1 MKARYILLVLAAIVA
16 MVLGACAAPQAA
28 PTAVPQ
34 AAAPTAAPQAPAP
47 TAVPPTA
54 APAPTAVP
62 ATAAPAPTAVP
73 PTAAPAAAA
82 KDFLTWYQFDQGNVD
97 PKADEHV
104 GNEYLRKTIPLF
116 NKAFEGKW
124 NWINQAVAFDRMT
137 PQLVTAV
144 QSQGEVPDLMH
155 SDDRSILTFYKNG
168 TVQDL
173 TDWAAAQPWFK
184 DLDPNAIDACKG
196 PDGKLYCIPVAEQ
209 PAQVFVWKDRFPNG
223 YPKTPDEFMKE
234 AERLK
239 AAGKYAMTYFGSTD
253 FNGDGVGRGLW
264 SAISS
269 FGGTYDDGKGN
280 MLLNTP
286 ENVAAVEFLRT
297 IVQKGYVPEIAFA
310 GKFQEEEAFKDS
322 SAGSIPTGFFGYRYM
337 NPLTAPNGTKYAKGN
352 ENDFLDAVAA
362 GDVFLAPF
370 PAAPGKKPGCQ
381 IQVSSFVIPVGAK
394 NPDAAK
400 DYINWIMSPEQ
411 NADWVVGPGGGF
423 PVEKTTQSNAAFQ
436 TPFYEQAAKVVA
448 ASACR
453 PWYGSLQRPTE
464 ASTAIVEVMYRLI
477 KQDPTADIAAELT
490 KTEKAYNANN

>member
-1 MKARYILLVLAAIVA
+1 MKARYILIVLASIII

-28 PTAVPQ
+28 PTAAPQ
-34 AAAPTAAPQAPAP
+34 AAAPTAAPQAAAPTAAP
-47 TAVPPTA
+47 TAVP
-54 APAPTAVP
+54 
-62 ATAAPAPTAVP
+62 PTAVP
-73 PTAAPAAAA
+73 PTAAPAAEVT
-82 KDFLTWYQFDQGNVD
+82 DFLTWYQFDQGNED
-97 PKADEHV
+97 PKSDERV

-124 NWINQAVAFDRMT
+124 NWVNQAVAFDRMT

-144 QSQGEVPDLMH
+144 QNQGEVPDLMH
-155 SDDRSILTFYKNG
+155 TDDRSVITYYLNG

-173 TDWAAAQPWFK
+173 TDWASAQPWFK
-184 DLDPNAIDACKG
+184 DLDPNAVNACKG

-209 PAQVFVWKDRFPNG
+209 PALVFVWKDLFPNG

-239 AAGKYAMTYFGSTD
+239 GEGKYAMTYFGSTD
-253 FNGDGVGRGLW
+253 FDGDGVGRGLW

-280 MLLNTP
+280 MTLNTP
-286 ENVAAVEFLRT
+286 ENIAAIEFFRT

-310 GKFQEEEAFKDS
+310 GKFQEEEPFKDG

-337 NPLTAPNGTKYAKGN
+337 NPLTAPNGTKYEKKN

-362 GDVFLAPF
+362 GDISLAPF
-370 PAAPGKKPGCQ
+370 PAVPGKKPGCQ
-381 IQVSSFVIPVGAK
+381 LQVSSLVIPVGAK

-400 DYINWIMSPEQ
+400 DYINWIMTPEQ
-411 NADWVVGPGGGF
+411 NTDWVVAPGGGF
-423 PVEKTTQSNAAFQ
+423 PVLKATQSSAAFQ
-436 TPFYEQAAKVVA
+436 TPFYEQAATAVA

-453 PWYGSLQRPTE
+453 PWFGSLKRPLD
-464 ASTAIVEVMYRLI
+464 AKTAIVEVMYKLI